1 MENVSE
7 KKLKRFHEILN
18 MDCAMVK
25 ENLRLRKLFSVG
37 KIKYVVLC
45 FALL

>member
-1 MENVSE
+1 
-7 KKLKRFHEILN
+7 

-37 KIKYVVLC
+37 KIKYVVIC